1 MTQHLGPTDQ
11 LLDVV
16 GVGNHSNYDGWVF
29 VKFSDDIKTDFAAN
43 KVESKLKR
51 MIETP
56 SSQP

>member
-1 MTQHLGPTDQ
+1 M
-11 LLDVV
+11 V